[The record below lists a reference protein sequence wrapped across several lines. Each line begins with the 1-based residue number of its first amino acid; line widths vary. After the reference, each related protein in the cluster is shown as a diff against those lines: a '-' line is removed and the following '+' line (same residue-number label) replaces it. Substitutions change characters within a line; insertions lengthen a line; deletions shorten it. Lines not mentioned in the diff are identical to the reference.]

1 VPQRIPAAIHHSS
14 NIQGGAMFD
23 LSKLG
28 DMAKIAGE
36 AKAMQEKQE
45 RMAKEQLEML
55 QKISAQIDAVISLLK
70 DGKK

>member
-1 VPQRIPAAIHHSS
+1 
-14 NIQGGAMFD
+14 MFD

-36 AKAMQEKQE
+36 AKNMQEKQE
-45 RMAKEQLEML
+45 KMSREQLDML
-55 QKISAQIDAVISLLK
+55 RKISDQMETVISLLK